1 MSRAT
6 LILGSSLALSVA
18 ANAWLLARGDEPN
31 RSAPPAQADRHV
43 AHSAA
48 MPSEPTPAAAH
59 PAPPATCESRLT
71 ATRAH
76 IAHLTKEVERHRQ
89 LDDRFASVPRATAN
103 ERVLGEELARVWK
116 GAPDWMTWQTECHG
130 LVCRVDIGD
139 QDGDPPF
146 DWLRK
151 VQADITP
158 GLTHGM
164 SFSAFDSKTH
174 EYLGHQRIYVSLA
187 EPGDFPGD
195 ALLDRIERT
204 FENGDAEEDCA
215 KRDPTAGT
223 LDVDLTVDPVART
236 IGVDARG
243 SLAGTASGKCLLD
256 ALGAIISAHPVPLNA
271 TAATSHFSVT
281 MPPR

>member
-6 LILGSSLALSVA
+6 VAIGGALALSVA
-18 ANAWLLARGDEPN
+18 ANAWLLTRGDE
-31 RSAPPAQADRHV
+31 SASPARAASVDHPPP
-43 AHSAA
+43 
-48 MPSEPTPAAAH
+48 PSTTTASHGDTPAT
-59 PAPPATCESRLT
+59 PAPTATCESRLT
-71 ATRAH
+71 ATRAR
-76 IAHLTKEVERHRQ
+76 IAHLTKEVEHH
-89 LDDRFASVPRATAN
+89 LAFEDRYVGPPRSAAN
-103 ERVLGEELARVWK
+103 ERAVGDELARVWK
-116 GAPDWMTWQTECHG
+116 GAPDWMKWQLECHG

-151 VQADITP
+151 VQSDITP
-158 GLTHGM
+158 GLTHGI

-174 EYLGHQRIYVSLA
+174 EYLGHQRIYIALA

-195 ALLDRIERT
+195 ALLDRIEHS

-223 LDVDLTVDPVART
+223 LEVDLSLDPIART
-236 IGVDARG
+236 IGVTPGG
-243 SLAGTASGKCLLD
+243 SLAGTASAKCLLD
-256 ALGAIISAHPVPLNA
+256 ALAAIIAADPVPLNS
-271 TAATSHFSVT
+271 TAATSRFTVT